1 VFEALP
7 FLSRIS
13 SDTTISNYRKHSLGC
28 VTSDG
33 NALPGQFTLKVPA
46 VAAPADLLIA
56 ASEHL
61 YDDVV
66 DDDASNSHR
75 RLIT

>member
-13 SDTTISNYRKHSLGC
+13 PNTTISNYRKHSLGC

-66 DDDASNSHR
+66 DDASNSHR